1 MNQNIQNWIIEQA
14 SNVTNWAN
22 AEVPL
27 VIQEFLIWNFYSG
40 LINIV
45 GILISLVI
53 IFGLCIKFKKTLLES
68 FKCGEDPL
76 LMIITLIFTI
86 PIVIS
91 LLVFLFCDV
100 KDVIQIKVAPK
111 VYLVEKAA
119 EMIKK

>member
-27 VIQEFLIWNFYSG
+27 FIQEFLIWNFYSG

-45 GILISLVI
+45 GILILLVI
-53 IFGLCIKFKKTLLES
+53 TFGLYIKFKKYLVES
-68 FKCGEDPL
+68 FKNGEPL
-76 LMIITLIFTI
+76 MAL
-86 PIVIS
+86 S
-91 LLVFLFCDV
+91 LVFIIPLVIFLVIGLFCSV

-111 VYLVEKAA
+111 VYLIEKAA

>member
-40 LINIV
+40 LINIAGLLILS
-45 GILISLVI
+45 GIVFS
-53 IFGLCIKFKKTLLES
+53 LCIKFKKNIIEALKYDDFLPVPIS
-68 FKCGEDPL
+68 
-76 LMIITLIFTI
+76 IITTTL
-86 PIVIS
+86 VI
-91 LLVFLFCDV
+91 LLVTGLFYSV

>member
-1 MNQNIQNWIIEQA
+1 MNQNIQNWIIDQA

-27 VIQEFLIWNFYSG
+27 FIQEFLIWNFYNG

-45 GILISLVI
+45 GILILLVI
-53 IFGLCIKFKKTLLES
+53 TFGLFIKFKKNLVES
-68 FKCGEDPL
+68 FEDENP
-76 LMIITLIFTI
+76 LMIIILVFIF
-86 PIVIS
+86 PIV
-91 LLVFLFCDV
+91 VFLVVNLFCSV

>member
-27 VIQEFLIWNFYSG
+27 FIQEFLIWNFYNG

-45 GILISLVI
+45 GILILLVI
-53 IFGLCIKFKKTLLES
+53 TFGLCIKFKKNLVES
-68 FKCGEDPL
+68 FEDEHP
-76 LMIITLIFTI
+76 LMIITLVFTI
-86 PIVIS
+86 PIV
-91 LLVFLFCDV
+91 VFSVVNLFCSV

>member
-27 VIQEFLIWNFYSG
+27 FIQEFLIWNFYSG

-53 IFGLCIKFKKTLLES
+53 IFGLCIKFKKNLFES
-68 FKCGEDPL
+68 FEYGDPL
-76 LMIITLIFTI
+76 MVITLVFTI
-86 PIVIS
+86 PIAIS
-91 LLVFLFCDV
+91 LLVVLFCDV

>member
-45 GILISLVI
+45 GILVFLGIVFS
-53 IFGLCIKFKKTLLES
+53 LCIKFKKNIIET
-68 FKCGEDPL
+68 FKYDDFL
-76 LMIITLIFTI
+76 TAVISIITIFCAIFST
-86 PIVIS
+86 VG
-91 LLVFLFCDV
+91 LFSNV
-100 KDVIQIKVAPK
+100 KDIIQIKVAPK

-119 EMIKK
+119 ELIKQK

>member
-27 VIQEFLIWNFYSG
+27 FIQEFLIWNFYSG

-45 GILISLVI
+45 GISILLVI
-53 IFGLCIKFKKTLLES
+53 TFGLYIKFKKYLVES
-68 FKCGEDPL
+68 FKNGEPL
-76 LMIITLIFTI
+76 MVL
-86 PIVIS
+86 S
-91 LLVFLFCDV
+91 LVFILFLVVCLFCGV
-100 KDVIQIKVAPK
+100 KDCVQIKVAPK

>member
-27 VIQEFLIWNFYSG
+27 FIQEFLIWNFYSG

-45 GILISLVI
+45 GILILLLI
-53 IFGLCIKFKKTLLES
+53 IFGLYIKFKTYLVES
-68 FKCGEDPL
+68 FKDEHP
-76 LMIITLIFTI
+76 LMIITLVFTI
-86 PIVIS
+86 PIVVC
-91 LLVFLFCDV
+91 LVVSLFCSV

>member
-45 GILISLVI
+45 GILVFLGIVFIS
-53 IFGLCIKFKKTLLES
+53 FIKFKKNIIDPIEDA
-68 FKCGEDPL
+68 DPL
-76 LMIITLIFTI
+76 WVVFSCIIIPCVIFSMIGIF
-86 PIVIS
+86 
-91 LLVFLFCDV
+91 CNV
-100 KDVIQIKVAPK
+100 KDIIQIKVAPK

-119 EMIKK
+119 EFIKQK

>member
-1 MNQNIQNWIIEQA
+1 MNQNIHNWIIEQA

-27 VIQEFLIWNFYSG
+27 FIQEFLIWNFYSG

-45 GILISLVI
+45 GILILLLIIFGLYIKFKTYLFESFKDENSLMIIILVI
-53 IFGLCIKFKKTLLES
+53 IF
-68 FKCGEDPL
+68 P
-76 LMIITLIFTI
+76 II
-86 PIVIS
+86 
-91 LLVFLFCDV
+91 VFLVVSLFCSV
-100 KDVIQIKVAPK
+100 KDCVQIKVAPK

>member
-45 GILISLVI
+45 GILVFLGIVFS
-53 IFGLCIKFKKTLLES
+53 LCIKFKKNIIEI
-68 FKCGEDPL
+68 FKYDDFL
-76 LMIITLIFTI
+76 FA
-86 PIVIS
+86 VIS
-91 LLVFLFCDV
+91 VITIALVIFPVIGLFYNV

-119 EMIKK
+119 ELIKQK

>member
-45 GILISLVI
+45 GILVFLGIVFS
-53 IFGLCIKFKKTLLES
+53 LCIKFKKNIIDS
-68 FKCGEDPL
+68 FKYLDPL
-76 LMIITLIFTI
+76 SVVFSSIIIPCVIFSM
-86 PIVIS
+86 VG
-91 LLVFLFCDV
+91 LFYNV
-100 KDVIQIKVAPK
+100 KDIIQIKVAPK

-119 EMIKK
+119 ELIKQK

>member
-45 GILISLVI
+45 GILVFLGIVFS
-53 IFGLCIKFKKTLLES
+53 LCIKFKKNIIDS
-68 FKCGEDPL
+68 FKYVDPL
-76 LMIITLIFTI
+76 SIVFSSIIPCCVIFST
-86 PIVIS
+86 VG
-91 LLVFLFCDV
+91 LFCNV
-100 KDVIQIKVAPK
+100 KDIIHIKVAPK

-119 EMIKK
+119 ELIKQK